1 MKKIILIIS
10 FSLLGNL
17 IVAQNITGTVLGT
30 DFSCQKVSNNEY
42 SFTFHTSFNVGF
54 GQTCPPFTNHTI
66 TIVGNTLEVKGYY
79 DTTGVWPQSGCDRY
93 DTVIYNNTIPSG
105 ISYIEMSTNAI
116 GYNNTP
122 PYSPA
127 TLTFENVYS
136 QTFNVTSLSNSN
148 FNNEDDNIVAYPN
161 PTQGNITISNN
172 FDFQKISIID
182 NLGQIVKNFEKSKS
196 GNYDL
201 KDIQDGLYYIVFY
214 DINTKKI
221 GETKILKSN

>member
-1 MKKIILIIS
+1 
-10 FSLLGNL
+10 
-17 IVAQNITGTVLGT
+17 
-30 DFSCQKVSNNEY
+30 
-42 SFTFHTSFNVGF
+42 
-54 GQTCPPFTNHTI
+54 
-66 TIVGNTLEVKGYY
+66 
-79 DTTGVWPQSGCDRY
+79 
-93 DTVIYNNTIPSG
+93 
-105 ISYIEMSTNAI
+105 MSTNAI